1 MCGLMPMR
9 PFRTGKIPTDIL
21 VRTVLRYKGREDPS
35 VILGSSIGE
44 DAALIS
50 FQGKVLV
57 FTTDPVTGT
66 ASDIGWLSVH
76 INANDIACRGARP
89 RWFLCDLLLPEKSN
103 EYTVQLIMKR
113 VDTAAKELGVAVVG
127 GHTEVTPGLKKPIV
141 VGYMVGV
148 VEKEKFVTSS
158 GARPNH
164 ELIMTKSAGIEGTA
178 VLAMDFSGKLK
189 ADNNLLARA
198 RNMRHSIS
206 IVEDAMVSV
215 GVGGVHAMHDPTE
228 GGVLQ
233 GIWEIAEAS
242 KVGFVVNES
251 RIAIRNETKRICA
264 ILHVDPLR
272 LMSSGCL
279 LIAADN
285 RKSSHIVHRLRQR
298 GIEAEV
304 IGKFTDR
311 KKGRKLVRTNGSAIE
326 ITAYERDELYRV
338 IETHGTDFQRSLQA

>member
-1 MCGLMPMR
+1 MR

-21 VRTVLRYKGREDPS
+21 VRTVLRYRGRNDPS

-44 DAALIS
+44 DAALVS
-50 FQGKVLV
+50 FRGKVLV

-103 EYTVQLIMKR
+103 ARTVELIMR
-113 VDTAAKELGVAVVG
+113 QVDAAAKELRVAVVG

-148 VEKEKFVTSS
+148 VDEKKFITSS

-164 ELIMTKSAGIEGTA
+164 NLIMTKSAGIEGTA
-178 VLAMDFSGKLK
+178 LLAMDFSRRLK
-189 ADNNLLARA
+189 VDNKVLARA
-198 RNMRHSIS
+198 KGLRHSIS
-206 IVEDAMVSV
+206 IVGDAMVAV
-215 GVGGVHAMHDPTE
+215 GVGGVSAMHDPTE

-242 KVGFVVNES
+242 KVGFLVD
-251 RIAIRNETKRICA
+251 ETKIAMRDETRRICA
-264 ILHVDPLR
+264 MLHVDPLR

-285 RKSSHIVHRLRQR
+285 RKANHIVRRLRQK
-298 GIEAEV
+298 GIEAEI

-311 KKGRKLVRTNGSAIE
+311 KKGRKLVRADGSTTE
-326 ITAYERDELYRV
+326 ITASERDELYRV
-338 IETHGTDFQRSLQA
+338 IETHGS

>member
-1 MCGLMPMR
+1 MR
-9 PFRTGKIPTDIL
+9 QFRTGKIPTDIL
-21 VRTVLRYKGREDPS
+21 IRTVLRYKGRRDSS

-50 FQGKVLV
+50 FRDKVLV

-89 RWFLCDLLLPEKSN
+89 RWFLCDLLLPEKCDVHTF
-103 EYTVQLIMKR
+103 ELVMKR
-113 VDTAAKELGVAVVG
+113 VDAAAKELRVAVVG

-148 VEKEKFVTSS
+148 IDKKKYVMSS
-158 GARPNH
+158 GARPHHN
-164 ELIMTKSAGIEGTA
+164 LIMTKSAGIEGTA
-178 VLAMDFSGKLK
+178 LLATDFSRRLNV
-189 ADNNLLARA
+189 DDSLLARA
-198 RNMRHSIS
+198 RSMRRSVS
-206 IVEDAMVSV
+206 IVEDAMVAI

-242 KVGFVVNES
+242 KVGFMVDES
-251 RIAIRNETKRICA
+251 KIKICDETRLICA
-264 ILHVDPLR
+264 MLHVNPLR

-285 RKSSHIVHRLRQR
+285 RKSDRIVRRLGQR
-298 GIEAEV
+298 GIEARI

-311 KKGRKLVRTNGSAIE
+311 KKGRKLVRANGSTTE
-326 ITAYERDELYRV
+326 IKAYERDELYRV
-338 IETHGTDFQRSLQA
+338 IETHGG

>member
-1 MCGLMPMR
+1 MR

-21 VRTVLRYKGREDPS
+21 VRTVLRYRGRKDPS

-44 DAALIS
+44 DAALVS
-50 FQGKVLV
+50 FRGKVLV

-76 INANDIACRGARP
+76 INANDIACRGATP
-89 RWFLCDLLLPEKSN
+89 QWFLCDLLLPEKSN
-103 EYTVQLIMKR
+103 ARTVELIMR
-113 VDTAAKELGVAVVG
+113 QVDAAAKELCVAVVG

-148 VEKEKFVTSS
+148 VGEKKFITSS

-164 ELIMTKSAGIEGTA
+164 NLIMTKSAGIEGTSL
-178 VLAMDFSGKLK
+178 LAMDFSRRLKLGDK
-189 ADNNLLARA
+189 VLARA
-198 RNMRHSIS
+198 KDMRYSIS
-206 IVEDAMVSV
+206 IVEDAMIAV
-215 GVGGVHAMHDPTE
+215 GVGGVSAMHDPTE

-242 KVGFVVNES
+242 KVGFVVDETK
-251 RIAIRNETKRICA
+251 IAIRDETRRICTL
-264 ILHVDPLR
+264 LHVDPLR

-285 RKSSHIVHRLRQR
+285 QKANHIVRRLRQK
-298 GIEAEV
+298 GIEAEI

-311 KKGRKLVRTNGSAIE
+311 KKGRKLVRAAGPITE
-326 ITAYERDELYRV
+326 ITASERDELYRV
-338 IETHGTDFQRSLQA
+338 IETHGS